1 MYIRVHVFY
10 LLKTKLVCIIVTDV
24 GGLKFKT
31 AEAQV
36 FLTSRTCTFNSI
48 TILIMALAQHNFA
61 CFRCSVPRN
70 F

>member
-1 MYIRVHVFY
+1 MEFYLYVLYEMYIHVFY

-36 FLTSRTCTFNSI
+36 YHIMYIQFNQYS
-48 TILIMALAQHNFA
+48 HNG
-61 CFRCSVPRN
+61 VGTT
-70 F
+70 